1 MPYSS
6 FTLQENKP
14 VHTSRTGNSLSTPTR
29 DLLVSTPRP
38 PLGTTATLRVANENA
53 SRTTASQAANPR
65 NTQCSATIGH
75 PPPALIST
83 RLDARVQV
91 PEEHFEREKPSPVS
105 QVDTFAVDRLSE
117 PSVGIEQP
125 LGQRANENPS
135 PSIPTR
141 PCCIRH
147 TRRNRPNQAG
157 WLGFPQRFIRWKDQE
172 KSYRKT
178 NLDHSGPWTTTGRW
192 KRLAAP
198 PTSSI
203 FACLISV
210 K

>member
-157 WLGFPQRFIRWKDQE
+157 WLGLPRGSFAGRT
-172 KSYRKT
+172 RKNPT
-178 NLDHSGPWTTTGRW
+178 GKPTWTTQGPG
-192 KRLAAP
+192 LP
-198 PTSSI
+198 PAVGSDWQHHRQVVSSP
-203 FACLISV
+203 A
-210 K
+210 